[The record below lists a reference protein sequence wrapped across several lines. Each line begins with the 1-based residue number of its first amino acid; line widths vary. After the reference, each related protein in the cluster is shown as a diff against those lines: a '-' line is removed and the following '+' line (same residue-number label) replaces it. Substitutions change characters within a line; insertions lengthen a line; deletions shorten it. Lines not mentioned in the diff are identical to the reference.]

1 MGISPEKLNYA
12 QIKEIAEGFL
22 KKYHPDLSVP
32 VPIDDIAE
40 LKLGFGLVTIP
51 LLKSSFDID
60 GFINSTFD
68 QITIDDDIF
77 NLYEERSRFTIAHEL
92 GHWVLHSS
100 IYSRFKIQT
109 PDNYLDF
116 QNRITEEDQKWLEIQ
131 ANIFAACF
139 LVPTSKLKEEFSLT
153 LKEEMV
159 PSGASEEY
167 FIPLLEQLPLKFK
180 VSWAVLYRRMQKEG
194 LIKDL

>member
-1 MGISPEKLNYA
+1 MGTSPEKLNYA
-12 QIKEIAEGFL
+12 QIKVISEDFL
-22 KKYHPDLSVP
+22 KKYHPDLSLPVP
-32 VPIDDIAE
+32 VEEIAE

-68 QITIDDDIF
+68 QITLDDELF
-77 NLYEERSRFTIAHEL
+77 NLYEERARFTIAHEL

-109 PDNYLDF
+109 PDDYLNF
-116 QNRITEEDQKWLEIQ
+116 QNMITEQDQKWLEIQ

-139 LVPTSKLKEEFSLT
+139 LVPTPKLKEEFLLT
-153 LKEEMV
+153 LKKEMV
-159 PSGASEEY
+159 PAGAGEEY
-167 FIPLLEQLPLKFK
+167 FIPLLEPLPSRFN

-194 LIKDL
+194 LIEV